1 MPSRINLVLLLACA
15 FRRLRRDRSGS
26 AAIEFAIVAPLF
38 LIGVIG
44 IVEIAFTFLATQ
56 MLENA
61 TQDATRSIMT
71 GQVKATTTTKD
82 AFRGMVCDK
91 VKLLLDCGNLYVDAQ
106 AFAAMPDPSTF
117 ANPVQ
122 NQQFVDSTQFITGK
136 AGDIVVVRTFYAWP
150 VYLTKFLYGYDMSNI
165 DGGKRVLSSAA
176 AVRNEPFP

>member
-1 MPSRINLVLLLACA
+1 MHSRINLVILFACT
-15 FRRLRRDRSGS
+15 FRRLRRDRSGA
-26 AAIEFAIVAPLF
+26 AAIEFAMVVPIF
-38 LIGVIG
+38 LMGVIG
-44 IVEIAFTFLATQ
+44 IVEIASTFLATQ

-71 GQVKATTTTKD
+71 GQVKATTTSKD
-82 AFRGMVCDK
+82 AFKAIVCDK
-91 VKLLLDCGNLYVDAQ
+91 IKLLLSCDNLYVDAQ
-106 AFAAMPDPSTF
+106 AFAAIPDPATF

-150 VYLTKFLYGYDMSNI
+150 VYLTKFFYGYDMSNVG
-165 DGGKRVLSSAA
+165 GGKRILSSAA